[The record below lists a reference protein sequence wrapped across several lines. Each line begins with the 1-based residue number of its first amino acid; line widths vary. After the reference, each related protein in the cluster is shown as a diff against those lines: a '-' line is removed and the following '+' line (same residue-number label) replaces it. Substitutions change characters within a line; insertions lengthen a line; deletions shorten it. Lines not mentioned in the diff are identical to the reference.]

1 MKEFFMKHPVAT
13 VLLGGITTKL
23 VFNTFKLVAYAITKD
38 VNCLIADGGT
48 ISHKCESGDSSETND
63 DEEKAEDFTEEELKD
78 ESAGDIQ

>member
-13 VLLGGITTKL
+13 VLLGGTAAKL

-38 VNCLIADGGT
+38 ENCLIAGGGT
-48 ISHKCESGDSSETND
+48 ISHKCDCDDKE

-78 ESAGDIQ
+78 ESTGDIQ